1 MPTCDNASG
10 ITCGCQ
16 QQKGTDF
23 VKVWTAHWVCDE
35 VAGRSKYPF
44 LNVGGGGLVP
54 DFTREAVHR
63 EQMLTLLYD
72 EAPFQSEMLQN
83 TTASGLPD
91 ARSTHENVP
100 QTDDPFFL
108 GPDLAEHAD
117 RMKITQNNK
126 MSSKILPRTQ
136 RMLHCLCQVRGPQK
150 PPGQYHGGSRTMT
163 SRQQIRDGN
172 HSGGP
177 RSHCGLALLTNLVDT

>member
-1 MPTCDNASG
+1 M
-10 ITCGCQ
+10 
-16 QQKGTDF
+16 
-23 VKVWTAHWVCDE
+23 
-35 VAGRSKYPF
+35 R
-44 LNVGGGGLVP
+44 
-54 DFTREAVHR
+54 
-63 EQMLTLLYD
+63 TLLYD

-83 TTASGLPD
+83 TTASDLPD

-100 QTDDPFFL
+100 QTDDPSFL

-150 PPGQYHGGSRTMT
+150 PAWAIMVAHGLRPRDSRFAMEITVGDPGATVVW
-163 SRQQIRDGN
+163 
-172 HSGGP
+172 
-177 RSHCGLALLTNLVDT
+177 RS